1 MMISFGGASPNQT
14 PEQQAQAQARTLA
27 SVKAEYA
34 RMALGMFGAGL
45 ASQSLEYAY
54 GGVAEAPDGKAD
66 VINVKG
72 AGNFAGKLFVD
83 QKTHLPLMFSWMDK
97 EPMQMSTTTGGR
109 AGGQQMVQM
118 NGNMS
123 QADRDKMMADLQA
136 RMAEAEKNRK
146 TVEFRMFYGD
156 YKKVDG
162 VMLPHHFQQAMG
174 AEPTYEIT
182 IDKYKL
188 NEIGRAHV

>member
-1 MMISFGGASPNQT
+1 MPAAVGVKEGINLPRYPTLKG
-14 PEQQAQAQARTLA
+14 RLA
-27 SVKAEYA
+27 SK
-34 RMALGMFGAGL
+34 
-45 ASQSLEYAY
+45 
-54 GGVAEAPDGKAD
+54 KAD
-66 VINVKG
+66 VAQVAPQG
-72 AGNFAGKLFVD
+72 A
-83 QKTHLPLMFSWMDK
+83 
-97 EPMQMSTTTGGR
+97 

-118 NGNMS
+118 NGNIS

-188 NEIGRAHV
+188 NAKIDPKKFDPKKFEPVK